1 MSMIERGKYQSLT
14 MVNWNGFFARTF
26 DIDGLVTTLSGG
38 NGAGKSTTMAA
49 FITALI
55 PDQTLLHFRNTT
67 EAGSSQ
73 SSRDKGLYGKLQPG
87 ACYAA
92 LDVVNS
98 RNQRLLFAVK
108 LQQVAGR
115 DKKVDIKPFVIQ
127 GLPSHVKPTDILV
140 ESVSAT
146 QARVRQINEV
156 KESIAEF
163 EGVQFKAFS
172 SIVDYH
178 AQMFEFG
185 VIPKKLR
192 NSGDRSKFYRLIEA
206 SLYGGISSAITRSLR
221 DYLLPQNGGVKK
233 AFQDMESALRENR
246 MTLEAIKT
254 TQADRDLF
262 KHLITEST
270 NYVAA
275 DYMRHANERRKKLEQ
290 TLSLRSELF
299 GSRET
304 LIEQN
309 NLLNRVQ
316 EELELL
322 IESESSLEQDY
333 QAASDHL
340 QLVQNALRQQEK
352 IERYQ
357 EDLEELSE
365 RLEEQMMVVE
375 EAQERV
381 MMAEEQATVAEEEVD
396 SLKTQL
402 ADYQQALDVQQTRAL
417 QYQQAVQ
424 ALEKAK
430 QLLGDDSLTAE
441 SAQALVSELKSK
453 ESEHTNALLSVKHK
467 LDMSSA
473 AAEQFETALKLV
485 QSIVGQVERKDASE
499 HAKTAIAKARES
511 QQIAQN
517 EQQWRAQ
524 HRDLERSLN
533 QQRQA
538 RELVAEY
545 KKQYHVELTDE
556 VTFEQER
563 ERHATQIESLEIA
576 QEEVRDQ
583 RGEQRRLEQNAV
595 AEISKLEAIAPAW
608 IAANDA
614 LEKLREQSGEELE
627 DRHAVMNHMQVV
639 LEQER
644 ELSLAK
650 DKLAERRSQLDS
662 EIERLASPGGSNDP
676 RLKGLADTLGGVLL
690 SEIYDDIT
698 IDDAPYFSAMYGPA
712 RHAIVVSD
720 LSGIEEKLV
729 ELDDCPEDLYIIEGD
744 IDAFDDSSF
753 DAEEL
758 EGAVCVRMNDRQM
771 RYSRLPEIPLF
782 GRAAREQ
789 RLELLRNER
798 EEVVE
803 KHAKAAFDSQKM
815 QRLYQAFNLFVSNHI
830 QVAFDADPEQAL
842 ATIRDKRNQIARVL
856 ADLDV
861 KEQQQ
866 RSQLQTS
873 KQALSSLD
881 KLASHMV
888 LVEDESLQARF
899 DELEEKIAQLA
910 EAKNFLS
917 NHAKAVAQLENIASA
932 LDADPE
938 QFDAL
943 EAEYKAADEQL
954 QDLKKQIFALSD
966 LVERRHYFAYS
977 DSVDLLNKSSELSE
991 QLKAKLVQAEQ
1002 MRTRSREELKQS
1014 QGQMNQYNQVLAS
1027 LKSSH
1032 QAKLETVQEFKQE
1045 LQEFGVNADEGAEE
1059 RAMRRRDELHERLH
1073 TSRSRKSEYERTI
1086 TSTELEMKGLAKRLK
1101 KVQKEYVELR
1111 TFVVAAKAGWCS
1123 VLRLAR
1129 ENDVERRLHKRELAY
1144 MSADEL
1150 RSMSDKSLGALRLA
1164 VANNDDLRDALRL
1177 SEDNARPERK
1187 VLFYIAVYQHLR
1199 ERIRQDIIRTDD
1211 PVEAI
1216 EEMEV
1221 ELARLT
1227 EELTQRENR
1236 LAISSE
1242 SVASIIKKT
1251 IQREQNR
1258 IRMLNQGLSNISFG
1272 QVKGVRLNVK
1282 IRESHEVLLNGL
1294 ATQQEQHKDLFEST
1308 RFTFSEAMA
1317 KLFQRVNPHIDM
1329 GQRSPQVL
1337 GEELLDYRNYL
1348 ELSVEVNRGTDG
1360 WLQAESGALST
1371 GEAIG
1376 TGQSILLMVVQ
1387 SWEEESR
1394 RLRSKDIVPC
1404 RLLFLDEAARL
1415 DAKSIATL
1423 FELCDRLDMQLLIA
1437 APENISP
1444 EKGTTYKLV
1453 RKVFK
1458 DHEHVHVVGL
1468 RGFGQT
1474 DKPKTE
1480 AQEIDRKSVV

>member
-1 MSMIERGKYQSLT
+1 MIERGKYQSLT

-430 QLLGDDSLTAE
+430 KLLGDDSLTAE

-453 ESEHTNALLSVKHK
+453 ESENTNALLSVKHK

-473 AAEQFETALKLV
+473 AAERFETALKLV

-856 ADLDV
+856 ADLDA

-910 EAKNFLS
+910 EAKNFLN
-917 NHAKAVAQLENIASA
+917 NHAKAVTQLENIASA

-943 EAEYKAADEQL
+943 EAEYKAADERL

-1073 TSRSRKSEYERTI
+1073 SSRSRKSEYERTI

-1348 ELSVEVNRGTDG
+1348 ELSVEVNRGTNG

-1480 AQEIDRKSVV
+1480 AQEMIEEFES

>member
-1 MSMIERGKYQSLT
+1 MIERGKYQSLT

-453 ESEHTNALLSVKHK
+453 ESENTNALLSVKHK

-583 RGEQRRLEQNAV
+583 RGEQRRLEQNAA

-650 DKLAERRSQLDS
+650 DKLAERRSQLDA

-856 ADLDV
+856 ADLDA

-917 NHAKAVAQLENIASA
+917 NHAKAVGQLENIASA

-1073 TSRSRKSEYERTI
+1073 SSRSRKSEYERTI

-1164 VANNDDLRDALRL
+1164 VASNDDLRDALRL

-1480 AQEIDRKSVV
+1480 AQEMIEEFES

>member
-1 MSMIERGKYQSLT
+1 MIERGKYQSLT

-453 ESEHTNALLSVKHK
+453 ESESTNALLSVKHK

-524 HRDLERSLN
+524 HRALERSLN

-650 DKLAERRSQLDS
+650 DKLAERRSQLDA

-856 ADLDV
+856 ADLDA

-943 EAEYKAADEQL
+943 EAEYKAADERL

-1480 AQEIDRKSVV
+1480 VQEMIEEFES

>member
-1 MSMIERGKYQSLT
+1 MIERGKYQSLT

-127 GLPSHVKPTDILV
+127 GLPSHVKPTDILI

-453 ESEHTNALLSVKHK
+453 ESESTNALLSVKHK

-650 DKLAERRSQLDS
+650 DKLAERRSQLDA

-798 EEVVE
+798 EEVLE

-856 ADLDV
+856 ADLDA

-943 EAEYKAADEQL
+943 EAEYKAADERL

-1480 AQEIDRKSVV
+1480 AQEMIEEFES

>member
-178 AQMFEFG
+178 SQMFEFG

-275 DYMRHANERRKKLEQ
+275 DYMRHANDRRNKLDK

-304 LIEQN
+304 LVEQN

-322 IESESSLEQDY
+322 IESESALEQDY

-381 MMAEEQATVAEEEVD
+381 MMVEEQATVAEEEVD

-453 ESEHTNALLSVKHK
+453 ESESTNALLSVKHK

-511 QQIAQN
+511 QQVAQN

-524 HRDLERSLN
+524 HLDLERSLN

-538 RELVAEY
+538 RELVNEY
-545 KKQYHVELTDE
+545 QKQFHVELTDE
-556 VTFEQER
+556 ITFEQER
-563 ERHATQIESLEIA
+563 ERHAMQIDSLEMT
-576 QEEVRDQ
+576 QEDVREQ
-583 RGEQRRLEQNAV
+583 RSEQRRLEQDAA
-595 AEISKLEAIAPAW
+595 AEINKLEAIAPTW

-614 LEKLREQSGEELE
+614 LEKLREQSGAELE
-627 DRHAVMNHMQVV
+627 DSQSVMSQMQVV
-639 LEQER
+639 LEQEKT
-644 ELSLAK
+644 LSLAK
-650 DKLAERRSQLDS
+650 DKLAERRSQLDT

-698 IDDAPYFSAMYGPA
+698 IC
-712 RHAIVVSD
+712 
-720 LSGIEEKLV
+720 L
-729 ELDDCPEDLYIIEGD
+729 LYT
-744 IDAFDDSSF
+744 SPSP
-753 DAEEL
+753 
-758 EGAVCVRMNDRQM
+758 RDRQK
-771 RYSRLPEIPLF
+771 SRMP
-782 GRAAREQ
+782 
-789 RLELLRNER
+789 
-798 EEVVE
+798 
-803 KHAKAAFDSQKM
+803 
-815 QRLYQAFNLFVSNHI
+815 
-830 QVAFDADPEQAL
+830 
-842 ATIRDKRNQIARVL
+842 
-856 ADLDV
+856 
-861 KEQQQ
+861 
-866 RSQLQTS
+866 
-873 KQALSSLD
+873 SS
-881 KLASHMV
+881 A
-888 LVEDESLQARF
+888 
-899 DELEEKIAQLA
+899 
-910 EAKNFLS
+910 
-917 NHAKAVAQLENIASA
+917 
-932 LDADPE
+932 
-938 QFDAL
+938 
-943 EAEYKAADEQL
+943 
-954 QDLKKQIFALSD
+954 
-966 LVERRHYFAYS
+966 
-977 DSVDLLNKSSELSE
+977 
-991 QLKAKLVQAEQ
+991 
-1002 MRTRSREELKQS
+1002 
-1014 QGQMNQYNQVLAS
+1014 
-1027 LKSSH
+1027 
-1032 QAKLETVQEFKQE
+1032 
-1045 LQEFGVNADEGAEE
+1045 
-1059 RAMRRRDELHERLH
+1059 
-1073 TSRSRKSEYERTI
+1073 
-1086 TSTELEMKGLAKRLK
+1086 
-1101 KVQKEYVELR
+1101 
-1111 TFVVAAKAGWCS
+1111 
-1123 VLRLAR
+1123 
-1129 ENDVERRLHKRELAY
+1129 
-1144 MSADEL
+1144 
-1150 RSMSDKSLGALRLA
+1150 
-1164 VANNDDLRDALRL
+1164 
-1177 SEDNARPERK
+1177 
-1187 VLFYIAVYQHLR
+1187 
-1199 ERIRQDIIRTDD
+1199 
-1211 PVEAI
+1211 
-1216 EEMEV
+1216 
-1221 ELARLT
+1221 
-1227 EELTQRENR
+1227 
-1236 LAISSE
+1236 
-1242 SVASIIKKT
+1242 
-1251 IQREQNR
+1251 
-1258 IRMLNQGLSNISFG
+1258 
-1272 QVKGVRLNVK
+1272 
-1282 IRESHEVLLNGL
+1282 
-1294 ATQQEQHKDLFEST
+1294 
-1308 RFTFSEAMA
+1308 
-1317 KLFQRVNPHIDM
+1317 
-1329 GQRSPQVL
+1329 
-1337 GEELLDYRNYL
+1337 
-1348 ELSVEVNRGTDG
+1348 
-1360 WLQAESGALST
+1360 
-1371 GEAIG
+1371 
-1376 TGQSILLMVVQ
+1376 
-1387 SWEEESR
+1387 
-1394 RLRSKDIVPC
+1394 
-1404 RLLFLDEAARL
+1404 
-1415 DAKSIATL
+1415 
-1423 FELCDRLDMQLLIA
+1423 
-1437 APENISP
+1437 
-1444 EKGTTYKLV
+1444 
-1453 RKVFK
+1453 
-1458 DHEHVHVVGL
+1458 
-1468 RGFGQT
+1468 
-1474 DKPKTE
+1474 
-1480 AQEIDRKSVV
+1480 

>member
-441 SAQALVSELKSK
+441 SAQALVSELKNK
-453 ESEHTNALLSVKHK
+453 ESESTNALLSVKHK

-856 ADLDV
+856 ADLDA

-917 NHAKAVAQLENIASA
+917 NHAKAVGQLENIASA

-1480 AQEIDRKSVV
+1480 AQEMIEEFES

>member
-1 MSMIERGKYQSLT
+1 MIERGKYQSLT

-127 GLPSHVKPTDILV
+127 GLPSHVKPTDILI

-163 EGVQFKAFS
+163 EGVQFKAFF

-441 SAQALVSELKSK
+441 SAQALVSELKNK
-453 ESEHTNALLSVKHK
+453 ESESTNALLSVKHK

-627 DRHAVMNHMQVV
+627 GRHAVMNHMQVV

-650 DKLAERRSQLDS
+650 DKLAERRNQLDA

-899 DELEEKIAQLA
+899 DELEEKIAHLA
-910 EAKNFLS
+910 EAKNFLN
-917 NHAKAVAQLENIASA
+917 NHAKAVTQLENIASA

-943 EAEYKAADEQL
+943 EAEYKAADERL

-1480 AQEIDRKSVV
+1480 AQEMIEEFES

>member
-127 GLPSHVKPTDILV
+127 GLPSHVKPTDILI

-441 SAQALVSELKSK
+441 SAQALVSELKNK
-453 ESEHTNALLSVKHK
+453 ESESTNALLSVKHK

-627 DRHAVMNHMQVV
+627 GRHAVMNHMQVV

-650 DKLAERRSQLDS
+650 DKLAERRNQLDA

-899 DELEEKIAQLA
+899 DELEEKIAHLA
-910 EAKNFLS
+910 EAKNFLN
-917 NHAKAVAQLENIASA
+917 NHAKAVTQLENIASA

-943 EAEYKAADEQL
+943 EAEYKAADERL

-1480 AQEIDRKSVV
+1480 AQEMIEEFES

>member
-441 SAQALVSELKSK
+441 SAQALVSELKNK
-453 ESEHTNALLSVKHK
+453 ESESTNALLSVKHK

-650 DKLAERRSQLDS
+650 DKLAERRSQLDA

-856 ADLDV
+856 ADLDA

-910 EAKNFLS
+910 EAKDFLN
-917 NHAKAVAQLENIASA
+917 NHAKAVTQLENIASA

-943 EAEYKAADEQL
+943 EAEYKAADERL

-1480 AQEIDRKSVV
+1480 AQEMIEEFES